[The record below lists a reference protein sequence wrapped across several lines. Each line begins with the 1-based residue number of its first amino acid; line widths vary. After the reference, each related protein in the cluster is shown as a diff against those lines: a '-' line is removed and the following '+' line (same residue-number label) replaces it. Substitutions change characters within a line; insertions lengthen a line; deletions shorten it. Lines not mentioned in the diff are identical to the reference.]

1 MPSGVE
7 SPPKAAQENI
17 LAVAK
22 LEQEFLA
29 QRTLLERIADAIAGF
44 VGSMPFVCLHL
55 LWFAAWGAVNLGWF
69 PVVTPF
75 DPWPFILLALI
86 VSCEGV
92 LLSTF
97 VLMKQNR
104 MSLAADKRAHL
115 NLQIDLLAEKEITKI
130 LQMQRL
136 LCARLGVEEVLEDRE
151 VTDLS
156 RETAVE
162 TLAEELHERLESQT
176 E

>member
-7 SPPKAAQENI
+7 NPPKAAQENI

-55 LWFAAWGAVNLGWF
+55 LWFAGWVAVNLGWL
-69 PVVTPF
+69 PVVKPF

-136 LCARLGVEEVLEDRE
+136 LCARLGVEEVLADRE

-162 TLAEELHERLESQT
+162 TLAEQLQERLGSEAR
-176 E
+176 

>member
-55 LWFAAWGAVNLGWF
+55 LWFAAWAW
-69 PVVTPF
+69 
-75 DPWPFILLALI
+75 D
-86 VSCEGV
+86 
-92 LLSTF
+92 
-97 VLMKQNR
+97 
-104 MSLAADKRAHL
+104 
-115 NLQIDLLAEKEITKI
+115 
-130 LQMQRL
+130 
-136 LCARLGVEEVLEDRE
+136 
-151 VTDLS
+151 
-156 RETAVE
+156 
-162 TLAEELHERLESQT
+162 
-176 E
+176 